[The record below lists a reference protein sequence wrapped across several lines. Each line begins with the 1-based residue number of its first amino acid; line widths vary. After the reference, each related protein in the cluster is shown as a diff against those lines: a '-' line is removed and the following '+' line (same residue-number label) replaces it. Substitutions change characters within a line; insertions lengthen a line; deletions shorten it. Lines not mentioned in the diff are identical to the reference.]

1 MAKLVA
7 HVIDG
12 QILGVDLLSWS
23 LIKVPFRIINDT
35 DNIPL
40 GYTDISSVQT
50 WWDFGQNLTRDYL
63 FVRNEIKKLVAK
75 KGRELNTI
83 ISTLNDPPLNPST
96 NDKYLIGN
104 SPTGDWST
112 HPGFIATYH
121 NNAWELEPQDNV
133 GYRLLNNIE
142 KLICAE
148 LKIGGQKD
156 HFLDYGVPVIVDYGV
171 EFHRKSIDVRKE
183 RMLRA
188 TVEIYNRLP
197 MNSTQVLIDLTTGPL
212 GDTIGRYE
220 RYGVKGTWE
229 DYHVDFNPTPTPGI
243 CDYIMGRTPFDGS
256 EPYLAA
262 GFSTGLKLKNWNPID
277 AADINS
283 FSVEIYNILIDGY
296 IEV

>member
-12 QILGVDLLSWS
+12 QILGVDILSWS
-23 LIKVPFRIINDT
+23 LIKTPFKIINDNDT
-35 DNIPL
+35 IPL

-50 WWDFGQNLTRDYL
+50 WWDYGQNLTRDYL
-63 FVRNEIKKLVAK
+63 YVRSEIRKLVAK
-75 KGRELNTI
+75 KGRESNLI
-83 ISTLNDPPLNPST
+83 VSTLNTPPNDPAN
-96 NDKYLIGN
+96 NAMYLIGSN
-104 SPTGDWST
+104 PTGIWES
-112 HPGFIATYH
+112 HAGFISTYI
-121 NNAWELEPQDNV
+121 NNEWHTEPEENI
-133 GYRLLNNIE
+133 GYRLLNNTE

-171 EFHRKSIDVRKE
+171 EFHRKSIEVRKE
-183 RMLRA
+183 RMLRS

-220 RYGVKGTWE
+220 RYGVKGTYE
-229 DYHVDFNPTPTPGI
+229 DYHVDFNSNPTPGI
-243 CDYIMGRTPFDGS
+243 CDYIMARTPFDGTKD
-256 EPYLAA
+256 YTNA

-277 AADINS
+277 ASDISTFAD
-283 FSVEIYNILIDGY
+283 EIYSILTEGY
-296 IEV
+296 IEH